1 MGPLSG
7 RASREQVEGGRQG
20 GGGKPARGG
29 LPASHWGLGALR
41 SLPWPRRTEGTHPRG
56 HRLRAAEDPAGSP
69 AAGPHGESGGH
80 RHGQR
85 EEAPFPHLSS
95 QDLQAVS
102 TEDLT
107 SATGSRSPVAPWRV
121 PEGRAGRDHDE
132 GSRCTGRPRAQRG
145 QDTREPRE
153 DGKTQGP
160 AGERVSAQNAT
171 QGREETRAAR
181 AASPVQGSA
190 KPQGRATQAP

>member
-1 MGPLSG
+1 MGGNQPRVGFLPPTG
-7 RASREQVEGGRQG
+7 AWAPCALCHG
-20 GGGKPARGG
+20 PAG
-29 LPASHWGLGALR
+29 LKGPT
-41 SLPWPRRTEGTHPRG
+41 PEGTASEL
-56 HRLRAAEDPAGSP
+56 LRTRPDPLPQAHTGSP
-69 AAGPHGESGGH
+69 VGTATGNVRGH